1 MNQQLSIVCPVV
13 AYRISYNGFISLMI
27 RNLMQ
32 MIFEWN
38 KVFDSPK
45 HDDHDH
51 DAHIATYACSHYV
64 KFGLMEDE

>member
-1 MNQQLSIVCPVV
+1 
-13 AYRISYNGFISLMI
+13 MI

-32 MIFEWN
+32 RIFEWN